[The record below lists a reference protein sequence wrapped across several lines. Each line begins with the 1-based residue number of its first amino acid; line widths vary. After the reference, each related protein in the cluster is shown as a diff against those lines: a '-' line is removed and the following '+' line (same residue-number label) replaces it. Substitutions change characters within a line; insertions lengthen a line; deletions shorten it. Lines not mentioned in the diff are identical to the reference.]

1 MADDV
6 EMLRQAAKD
15 TGLEDKLTS
24 VWVRRRFIA
33 DFDLPDLQND
43 EGWLRYRSML
53 QFTGQQNRGDEN
65 DPGPVIA
72 GEWVLDE
79 SRSICIPSPNSAV
92 SILPSAAVEI
102 SERPIDGQSGHRD
115 GEMPALREIVRL
127 VNGPKGTPTTWA
139 VFHVY
144 WTLDADDRMNGAL
157 GRSFDR
163 FAGYEE
169 D

>member
-1 MADDV
+1 MKDYVD
-6 EMLRQAAKD
+6 MLRQAAKD
-15 TGLEDKLTS
+15 TGLEDALAC
-24 VWVRRRFIA
+24 VWVRRRFVA
-33 DFDLPDLQND
+33 DFDLPDLQSD

-65 DPGPVIA
+65 DSGPVIA

-79 SRSICIPSPNSAV
+79 SRSICIPSPNAAV
-92 SILPSAAVEI
+92 STLPGAAVEI
-102 SERPIDGQSGHRD
+102 SERPIESPNDPRD

-127 VNGPKGTPTTWA
+127 VNGPKGSRPAWA

-144 WTLDADDRMNGAL
+144 WTLDTDDQMQGAL